1 MSKTIIVSNR
11 LPVKIERNQ
20 AGEFEYKTS
29 EGGLATGLGSVYKEG
44 DNIWVGW
51 PGLAVNKT
59 EDKEEICS
67 RLKESNMSP
76 VFLTKNE
83 IEEYYEG
90 FSNETLWPNFHYF
103 NQYAVYSDAF
113 WNTYKKVNKKF
124 AKKLE
129 EIIEDGDKIWIH
141 DYQLLVLPAMI
152 RETHPNSSIGFFLHI
167 PFPSYESFRLL
178 PWRTDLLTGMLGA
191 DFIGFH
197 TYDYVRHFLSSVNRL
212 VGITDNDGH
221 MNVGNRLAMADAIPM
236 GIDYNRYAQAA
247 ADPETLAS
255 EVKYR
260 ISLGDV
266 KLILSIDRLDYSKG
280 IPQRL
285 RAFEQFIEE
294 NEEFRE
300 EVSLLILVVPSR
312 DQVPMYANLK
322 KEIELLVG
330 SINGKFGTINWRP
343 IHYFYRSYP
352 LHSLSAF
359 YRMSHVAL
367 VTPLRDGM
375 NLVCKEFVASKL
387 DKKGVLILSET
398 AGSAKELSD
407 AILINPNDTNQMVEA
422 MKEALKMP
430 EEEQIARMETMQKS
444 LKRYDINAW
453 VKLFMKGLEQ
463 VKEEQENLRTK
474 PISSVVKNKLLQEYR
489 SSKKRIIFLDYD
501 GTLVGF
507 YANPNDSVPDAEL
520 EELMTKLTA
529 DTNNQVVVISGRGRD
544 FLEKWLSKFNVDFI
558 AEHGV
563 WHKENGKEWE
573 CFVELDTSW
582 QEEFDRVLEMYVDR
596 TPGSFIERK
605 DFSMVWHYRKVEPG
619 LGELRSRELANLLKY
634 LSADKDLQVQ
644 EGDMVIEIKNARVN
658 KGVAAAS
665 WLKKNDYD
673 FSFACGDD
681 WTDED
686 TFKAMPEDAFT
697 VKVGSSSSAA
707 KYRVENFKDIRK
719 LLLSLA
725 NQ

>member
-1 MSKTIIVSNR
+1 
-11 LPVKIERNQ
+11 
-20 AGEFEYKTS
+20 
-29 EGGLATGLGSVYKEG
+29 
-44 DNIWVGW
+44 
-51 PGLAVNKT
+51 
-59 EDKEEICS
+59 
-67 RLKESNMSP
+67 
-76 VFLTKNE
+76 
-83 IEEYYEG
+83 
-90 FSNETLWPNFHYF
+90 
-103 NQYAVYSDAF
+103 
-113 WNTYKKVNKKF
+113 
-124 AKKLE
+124 
-129 EIIEDGDKIWIH
+129 
-141 DYQLLVLPAMI
+141 
-152 RETHPNSSIGFFLHI
+152 
-167 PFPSYESFRLL
+167 
-178 PWRTDLLTGMLGA
+178 
-191 DFIGFH
+191 
-197 TYDYVRHFLSSVNRL
+197 
-212 VGITDNDGH
+212 
-221 MNVGNRLAMADAIPM
+221 
-236 GIDYNRYAQAA
+236 
-247 ADPETLAS
+247 
-255 EVKYR
+255 
-260 ISLGDV
+260 
-266 KLILSIDRLDYSKG
+266 
-280 IPQRL
+280 
-285 RAFEQFIEE
+285 
-294 NEEFRE
+294 
-300 EVSLLILVVPSR
+300 
-312 DQVPMYANLK
+312 
-322 KEIELLVG
+322 
-330 SINGKFGTINWRP
+330 
-343 IHYFYRSYP
+343 
-352 LHSLSAF
+352 
-359 YRMSHVAL
+359 
-367 VTPLRDGM
+367 
-375 NLVCKEFVASKL
+375 
-387 DKKGVLILSET
+387 
-398 AGSAKELSD
+398 
-407 AILINPNDTNQMVEA
+407 MVEA